1 MASTTSFASLNTDV
15 LTEILLRLD
24 GWAVVQLARASSWI
38 LRHSDWS
45 TLVAK
50 RLQSERMGEPALF
63 TALDDPDCLQSDL
76 GRSQNPARRY
86 SRYHQSSMT
95 QSSLVMKIPP
105 ASGLCDAL
113 HLPKDTKALTLS
125 LQAEGDFHHDDGE
138 QILLAGALPVLAEHF
153 YHECTP
159 MLLCQALDAFFGS
172 ELADGDITRWNERRD
187 LGPSQAPDEWTPAS
201 VDDPREWAANPQL
214 DEPWSQSR
222 TKGEWVA
229 LTKDTT
235 PKVFLSAAPEIPKLT
250 LVHRFVRPIVH
261 LHCNGRAN
269 DIMAKARKTCQGP
282 LVTWPAIV
290 KRAMQMNGH
299 KITAKELTALRPA
312 FSKAGWPSSG
322 AHLEDAEIPEYS
334 DFNEGFSG
342 RVIPAPQD
350 QPPESEAFPLEF
362 KVEGS
367 IRQQY
372 DYDPFI
378 HFDIALQVR
387 AGPGTWSWT
396 SILQRDGYQAAA
408 AALGLGDNS
417 NVRPGA
423 VLLAILVLTLGPKD
437 CVAAWTHMGC
447 WNDPN
452 GTNSAALL
460 GSKQI
465 VG

>member
-1 MASTTSFASLNTDV
+1 MAATTSFASLNTDV
-15 LTEILLRLD
+15 LTEILLRVD
-24 GWAVVQLARASSWI
+24 GWAVVRLARASSWI
-38 LRHSDWS
+38 LRHMDWP

-63 TALDDPDCLQSDL
+63 AALDDLDCLQSDL
-76 GRSQNPARRY
+76 ERWQNPAL
-86 SRYHQSSMT
+86 SS
-95 QSSLVMKIPP
+95 KPH
-105 ASGLCDAL
+105 DAEL
-113 HLPKDTKALTLS
+113 
-125 LQAEGDFHHDDGE
+125 GR
-138 QILLAGALPVLAEHF
+138 LPVLAEHF
-153 YHECTP
+153 YH
-159 MLLCQALDAFFGS
+159 MRARGWGHYAVD
-172 ELADGDITRWNERRD
+172 ERRD

-201 VDDPREWAANPQL
+201 ADDPREWAANPQL

-222 TKGEWVA
+222 TKRDWVA

-250 LVHRFVRPIVH
+250 LVHSFVRPIVH

-282 LVTWPAIV
+282 LVTWPVIV

-312 FSKAGWPSSG
+312 FSKAEWPSSG
-322 AHLEDAEIPEYS
+322 AHFEDAEIPEYS

-342 RVIPAPQD
+342 RVIVKPAPQD

-367 IRQQY
+367 IRQKY

-378 HFDIALQVR
+378 HFDIARQVR

-423 VLLAILVLTLGPKD
+423 VLLAIFVLTLGPSD
-437 CVAAWTHMGC
+437 CVAAWKHMAC
-447 WNDPN
+447 WNDPDGDGGVGEYDQQQGVSGVGCWRLLAGWVKSVPPLAWALEFG
-452 GTNSAALL
+452 GTFGQQTKCRVN
-460 GSKQI
+460 
-465 VG
+465 